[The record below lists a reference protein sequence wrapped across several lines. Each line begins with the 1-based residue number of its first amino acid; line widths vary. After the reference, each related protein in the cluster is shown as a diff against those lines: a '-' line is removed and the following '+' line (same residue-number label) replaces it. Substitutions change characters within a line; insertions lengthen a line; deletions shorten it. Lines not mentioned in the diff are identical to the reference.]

1 MKLIVISGRSGSG
14 KSTALNALEDEGFSC
29 IDNFPAGLLP
39 QLIQSNYKAEIV
51 QDLAVCIDARN
62 VPADL
67 ELLPERL
74 SALQQD
80 DLQVQVIFLDALA
93 HRLMQR
99 FSETRRRHPLT
110 HVSQDLRQAIDME
123 LEVLAVVSELADL
136 QIDTTNLSA
145 VDLAEMIK
153 TRVINKS
160 ANSISLLFRSFGF
173 RNGVPIDSDFVFDVR
188 CLPNPYWQEELR
200 SLSGI
205 DKPVRDFLDSQT
217 VATSLVTDICSF
229 LETWLHEFEKT
240 NRAYLTVAI
249 GCTGGRHRSVYV
261 VEKLSKYF
269 SHTYADVMVRH
280 QESGMPTSEMSASA
294 NHQ

>member
-217 VATSLVTDICSF
+217 VATSLVSDICSF

-269 SHTYADVMVRH
+269 SHKYADVMVRH
-280 QESGMPTSEMSASA
+280 QESSMPTSEMSASA
-294 NHQ
+294 NRQ

>member
-1 MKLIVISGRSGSG
+1 MKLMVISGRSGSG
-14 KSTALNALEDEGFSC
+14 KSTALNALEDEGFNC

-39 QLIQSNYKAEIV
+39 QLIQSHYEAEIV

-74 SALQQD
+74 NALDQD

-93 HRLMQR
+93 HTLMQR

-110 HVSQDLRQAIDME
+110 HGSQDLRQAIDLE
-123 LEVLAVVSELADL
+123 AEVLAVVSELADL
-136 QIDTTNLSA
+136 QIDTTNLSGA
-145 VDLAEMIK
+145 DLVEMIK
-153 TRVINKS
+153 TRVTNKS
-160 ANSISLLFRSFGF
+160 ANSISLLFRSFAF
-173 RNGVPIDSDFVFDVR
+173 KNGVPIDSDFVFDVR
-188 CLPNPYWQEELR
+188 CLPNPYWQKELR

-205 DKPVRDFLDSQT
+205 DQPVRDFLATQT
-217 VATSLVTDICSF
+217 VATSLVDDIRSF
-229 LETWLHEFEKT
+229 LETWLAEFEKT

-261 VEKLSKYF
+261 VEKLSTHFSNKY
-269 SHTYADVMVRH
+269 SDVLVRH
-280 QESGMPTSEMSASA
+280 QESSITTSAMR
-294 NHQ
+294 

>member
-14 KSTALNALEDEGFSC
+14 KSTALNALEDEGFNC

-39 QLIQSNYKAEIV
+39 QLIQSNYEAKVA

-67 ELLPERL
+67 ELLPEQL
-74 SALQQD
+74 NAIDQD

-93 HRLMQR
+93 NTLIQR

-110 HVSQDLRQAIDME
+110 RVSQDLRQAIDME

-136 QIDTTNLSA
+136 QIDTTNLSGA
-145 VDLAEMIK
+145 DLVEMIK
-153 TRVINKS
+153 IRVISKS
-160 ANSISLLFRSFGF
+160 ANSISLLFRSFAF
-173 RNGVPIDSDFVFDVR
+173 KNGVPIDSDFVFDVR
-188 CLPNPYWQEELR
+188 CLPNPYWQRELR

-205 DKPVRDFLDSQT
+205 DQPVRDFLDMQT
-217 VATSLVTDICSF
+217 VATSLVDDINSF
-229 LETWLHEFEKT
+229 LDTWLAEFEKT

-261 VEKLSKYF
+261 AEKLSTHFSKKY
-269 SHTYADVMVRH
+269 SDVLVRH
-280 QESGMPTSEMSASA
+280 QESSVTTSAMR
-294 NHQ
+294 

>member
-74 SALQQD
+74 STLQQD

-173 RNGVPIDSDFVFDVR
+173 RHGVPVDSDFVFDVR

-229 LETWLHEFEKT
+229 LETWLHVFEKT

-269 SHTYADVMVRH
+269 SHEYADVMVRH
-280 QESGMPTSEMSASA
+280 QESSMPTSEMSASA
-294 NHQ
+294 NRQ

>member
-1 MKLIVISGRSGSG
+1 MKLMVISGRSGSG
-14 KSTALNALEDEGFSC
+14 KSTALNALEDEGFNC

-39 QLIQSNYKAEIV
+39 QLIQSHYEAEIV

-74 SALQQD
+74 NALDQD

-93 HRLMQR
+93 HTLMQR

-110 HVSQDLRQAIDME
+110 HVSQDLQQAIDLE
-123 LEVLAVVSELADL
+123 AEVLAVVSELADL
-136 QIDTTNLSA
+136 QIDTTNLSGA
-145 VDLAEMIK
+145 DLVEMIK

-160 ANSISLLFRSFGF
+160 ANSISLLFRSFAF
-173 RNGVPIDSDFVFDVR
+173 KNGVPIDSDFVFDVR
-188 CLPNPYWQEELR
+188 CLPNPYWQKELR

-205 DKPVRDFLDSQT
+205 DQPVRDFLAKQT
-217 VATSLVTDICSF
+217 VATSLVDDIRGF
-229 LETWLHEFEKT
+229 LETWLAEFEKT

-261 VEKLSKYF
+261 VEKLSTHFSNKY
-269 SHTYADVMVRH
+269 SDVLVRH
-280 QESGMPTSEMSASA
+280 QESSVTTSAMR
-294 NHQ
+294 

>member
-1 MKLIVISGRSGSG
+1 MKLVVISGRSGSG
-14 KSTALNALEDEGFSC
+14 KSTALNALEDEGFNC

-39 QLIQSNYKAEIV
+39 QLIQSNYEAEII

-67 ELLPERL
+67 QLLPERL
-74 SALQQD
+74 NALDQD

-93 HRLMQR
+93 HTLMQR

-110 HVSQDLRQAIDME
+110 HVNQDLRQAIEVE
-123 LEVLAVVSELADL
+123 LEVLTVVSELADL
-136 QIDTTNLSA
+136 QIDTTNLSGA
-145 VDLAEMIK
+145 DLVEMIK

-160 ANSISLLFRSFGF
+160 ANSISLLFRSFAF
-173 RNGVPIDSDFVFDVR
+173 KKGVPIDSDFVFDAR
-188 CLPNPYWQEELR
+188 CLPNPYWQTELR

-205 DKPVRDFLDSQT
+205 DQPVRDFLATQT
-217 VATSLVTDICSF
+217 VATSLVDDIRGF
-229 LETWLHEFEKT
+229 LETWLAEFEKT

-261 VEKLSKYF
+261 VEKLSTHFSKKY
-269 SHTYADVMVRH
+269 SDVLVRH
-280 QESGMPTSEMSASA
+280 QESSVTTSAMR
-294 NHQ
+294 

>member
-14 KSTALNALEDEGFSC
+14 KSTALNALEDEGFNC

-39 QLIQSNYKAEIV
+39 QLIQSNYEAEII

-67 ELLPERL
+67 QLLPERL
-74 SALQQD
+74 NALDQD

-93 HRLMQR
+93 HTLMQR

-110 HVSQDLRQAIDME
+110 HVNQDLRQAIEVE
-123 LEVLAVVSELADL
+123 LEVLTVVSELADL
-136 QIDTTNLSA
+136 QIDTTNLSGA
-145 VDLAEMIK
+145 DLVEMIK

-160 ANSISLLFRSFGF
+160 ANSISLLFRSFAF
-173 RNGVPIDSDFVFDVR
+173 KKGVPIDSDFVFDAR
-188 CLPNPYWQEELR
+188 CLPNPYWQTELR

-205 DKPVRDFLDSQT
+205 DQPVRDFLATQT
-217 VATSLVTDICSF
+217 VATSLVDDICSF
-229 LETWLHEFEKT
+229 LETWLAEFEKT

-261 VEKLSKYF
+261 VEKLSTHFSKKY
-269 SHTYADVMVRH
+269 SDVLVRH
-280 QESGMPTSEMSASA
+280 QESSVTTSAMR
-294 NHQ
+294 

>member
-74 SALQQD
+74 STLQQD

-153 TRVINKS
+153 TRVINKP
-160 ANSISLLFRSFGF
+160 ANSISLLFRSFGY

-269 SHTYADVMVRH
+269 SHEYADVMVRH
-280 QESGMPTSEMSASA
+280 QESSMPTSEMSASA

>member
-1 MKLIVISGRSGSG
+1 MKLVVISGRSGSG
-14 KSTALNALEDEGFSC
+14 KSTALNALEDEGFNC

-39 QLIQSNYKAEIV
+39 QLIQSNYEAEII

-67 ELLPERL
+67 QLLPERL
-74 SALQQD
+74 NALDQD

-93 HRLMQR
+93 HTLLQR

-110 HVSQDLRQAIDME
+110 HVNQDLRQAIEVE
-123 LEVLAVVSELADL
+123 LEVLTVVSELADL
-136 QIDTTNLSA
+136 HIDTTNLSGA
-145 VDLAEMIK
+145 DLVEMIK

-160 ANSISLLFRSFGF
+160 ANSISLLFRSFAF
-173 RNGVPIDSDFVFDVR
+173 KKGVPIDSDFVFDAR
-188 CLPNPYWQEELR
+188 CLPNPYWQTELR

-205 DKPVRDFLDSQT
+205 DQPVRDFLATQT
-217 VATSLVTDICSF
+217 VATSLVDDICSF
-229 LETWLHEFEKT
+229 LETWLAEFEKT

-261 VEKLSKYF
+261 AEKLSTHFSKKY
-269 SHTYADVMVRH
+269 SDVLVRH
-280 QESGMPTSEMSASA
+280 QESSVTTSAMR
-294 NHQ
+294 

>member
-1 MKLIVISGRSGSG
+1 MKLMVISGRSGSG
-14 KSTALNALEDEGFSC
+14 KSTALNALEDEGFNC

-39 QLIQSNYKAEIV
+39 QLIQSHYEAEIV

-74 SALQQD
+74 NALDQD

-93 HRLMQR
+93 HTLMQR

-110 HVSQDLRQAIDME
+110 HVSQDLRQAIDLE
-123 LEVLAVVSELADL
+123 AEVLAVVSELADL
-136 QIDTTNLSA
+136 QIDTTNLSGA
-145 VDLAEMIK
+145 DLVEMIK

-160 ANSISLLFRSFGF
+160 ANSISLLFRSFAF
-173 RNGVPIDSDFVFDVR
+173 KNGVPIDSDFVFDVR
-188 CLPNPYWQEELR
+188 CLPNPYWQKELR

-205 DKPVRDFLDSQT
+205 DQPVRDFLATQT
-217 VATSLVTDICSF
+217 VATSLVDDIRGF
-229 LETWLHEFEKT
+229 LETWLAEFEKT

-261 VEKLSKYF
+261 VEKLSTHFSNKY
-269 SHTYADVMVRH
+269 SDVLVRH
-280 QESGMPTSEMSASA
+280 QESSVTTSAMR
-294 NHQ
+294 